1 MSTQMKVLA
10 VWALLVFGANLVPS
24 QSEALSLT
32 PLPLPVELKV
42 DLKRQSRVTKQ
53 ESCYANVQ
61 CRKLAEA
68 VFFEGRGEPVKGQ
81 YAIAYTIINRRDSGK
96 FPEDVRGVVD
106 QKRRGICQFSY
117 ICQIKARDRLVA
129 IANDDQSW
137 QKALDVAYN
146 TYHYEAADPTRGAD
160 HFHTKQVKPVWRHQL
175 QPALALGNHI
185 FYRS

>member
-24 QSEALSLT
+24 QSEALSIT
-32 PLPLPVELKV
+32 PITAPLELKV
-42 DLKRQSRVTKQ
+42 DLKETSVPKP
-53 ESCYANVQ
+53 EVCYANVQ

-96 FPEDVRGVVD
+96 FADDVSGVVN

-117 ICQIKARDRLVA
+117 ICQIKAKDRQVA
-129 IANDDQSW
+129 IKKDDESW
-137 QKALDVAYN
+137 QRALDVAYN
-146 TYHYEAADPTRGAD
+146 TFFYEAVDPTRGAD
-160 HFHTKQVKPVWRHQL
+160 HFHTRQVKPVWRHQL
-175 QPALALGNHI
+175 QPAVAVGNHI

>member
-1 MSTQMKVLA
+1 MSTQLKVLA
-10 VWALLVFGANLVPS
+10 VWALLVFGANIVPS

-32 PLPLPVELKV
+32 PNTVPVELKV
-42 DLKRQSRVTKQ
+42 DLKQSSVTKP
-53 ESCYANVQ
+53 EVCYANVQ

-96 FPEDVRGVVD
+96 YADDVHGVVN

-117 ICQIKARDRLVA
+117 MCQINAKGRRTA
-129 IANDDQSW
+129 IGNDDQSW

-146 TYHYEAADPTRGAD
+146 TYFYEAVDPTKGGEF
-160 HFHTKQVKPVWRHQL
+160 FHTKKVKPIWRHQL

>member
-1 MSTQMKVLA
+1 MKVLA

-24 QSEALSLT
+24 ESEALSIT
-32 PLPLPVELKV
+32 PLPTPVELKV
-42 DLKRQSRVTKQ
+42 DLKQKQRVTKH

-68 VFFEGRGEPVKGQ
+68 VFFEGRGESVKGQ

-96 FPEDVRGVVD
+96 FPDDIRAVVD

-117 ICQIKARDRLVA
+117 MCQFNVRERAAA
-129 IANDDQSW
+129 ISNDNQSW
-137 QKALDVAYN
+137 MTALTVAYN
-146 TYHYEAADPTRGAD
+146 TFHYEAADPTRGAD
-160 HFHTKQVKPVWRHQL
+160 HFHTKQVKPVWRHSL